1 MIIFSWLFSYQL
13 RFNFLIPAEH
23 LFIIQ
28 NSVIY
33 VVSIQFLV
41 FYVFQIYRASW
52 RFSSLNELKK
62 IIYAAFVSSVL
73 IYVYFFY
80 FYSPIPKSITILNS
94 ILLIFLISAPR
105 FFYRSIW
112 ELSQQNKKLNQYRY
126 ILILGSSDKLFYSL
140 KSFIEDSKN
149 SFIGIVTSNSSF
161 IGRNFFGL
169 EVLGDLNDLPKINRH
184 YPFQRAI
191 IVMPDDD
198 YEIKKN
204 LIKKLN
210 DLNIKIY
217 NFPTYS
223 QMFENNQNLKF
234 IREFHIED
242 LLGRE
247 EVNLDSSSILSEVK
261 NKVVFVS
268 GAGGSI
274 GSEICNQIM
283 QYQPKALLAYDIS
296 EFSLYKLKQNFIK
309 KGLKNNIKY
318 FLGNIQNTKSLS
330 KLFKDHNP
338 NIIFHAAAY
347 KHVPMIENDNNIE
360 ALTNNALGTYILANE
375 AKKYK
380 VNKFILISTDKAI
393 NPTNVMGASKRLAE
407 IICLKIQSK
416 CKTKFITVRF
426 GNVLNSSGSVI
437 PLFTEQIQNGGP
449 ITITDKR
456 ITRYFMSIPE
466 AAKLVLQSTIIG
478 NGGEVFILD
487 MGKPIKIINLAKDM
501 INLSGYNEDMIKI
514 KTIGLRPGEKLFE
527 ELIGYSENSF
537 DTNHSKIRSVL
548 SKTTTSFSLKDL
560 INWLK
565 YIQVNDVNIKKE
577 IVKFVPE
584 YKEQK

>member
-1 MIIFSWLFSYQL
+1 M
-13 RFNFLIPAEH
+13 
-23 LFIIQ
+23 
-28 NSVIY
+28 
-33 VVSIQFLV
+33 
-41 FYVFQIYRASW
+41 
-52 RFSSLNELKK
+52 K
-62 IIYAAFVSSVL
+62 IR
-73 IYVYFFY
+73 
-80 FYSPIPKSITILNS
+80 IPKNVN
-94 ILLIFLISAPR
+94 
-105 FFYRSIW
+105 
-112 ELSQQNKKLNQYRY
+112 NK
-126 ILILGSSDKLFYSL
+126 
-140 KSFIEDSKN
+140 FIE
-149 SFIGIVTSNSSF
+149 
-161 IGRNFFGL
+161 NF
-169 EVLGDLNDLPKINRH
+169 
-184 YPFQRAI
+184 
-191 IVMPDDD
+191 
-198 YEIKKN
+198 
-204 LIKKLN
+204 
-210 DLNIKIY
+210 
-217 NFPTYS
+217 
-223 QMFENNQNLKF
+223 
-234 IREFHIED
+234 
-242 LLGRE
+242 
-247 EVNLDSSSILSEVK
+247 
-261 NKVVFVS
+261 
-268 GAGGSI
+268 
-274 GSEICNQIM
+274 
-283 QYQPKALLAYDIS
+283 
-296 EFSLYKLKQNFIK
+296 FIK